1 MMSDNFRKSLYR
13 TLFWIALLSSWP
25 AFLVFEFAYIV
36 AIFWIGV
43 FVLLIRNDRRKAWRL
58 LFFSAW
64 ILVPLINFMIGTIG
78 YFSGTA
84 TVRAVGYP
92 APEFFNLE
100 PQYRVWRSSSGCM
113 RYGHEPFTHGPRNAA
128 IYLWANLFGYQRDV
142 YQGYYPDERETQ
154 QLLNQQGKRVDVHQ
168 TERGI
173 DFLLDGKK
181 YQIRNQD
188 RRAMLLP
195 DSCRSGRVVVVGD
208 ELLIFKS
215 DTSPPIQTYLADHK
229 TGLIFACYWGRFF

>member
-1 MMSDNFRKSLYR
+1 MMSDSFRKNLYR

-25 AFLVFEFAYIV
+25 AFLVFEFAYVV
-36 AIFWIGV
+36 AMFWICV

-84 TVRAVGYP
+84 TIRAVGYP

-100 PQYRVWRSSSGCM
+100 PQYRVWRSSSGCIQ
-113 RYGHEPFTHGPRNAA
+113 YGHEPFTHGPRNAA
-128 IYLWANLFGYQRDV
+128 IYLWTNLLGYQRNV
-142 YQGYYPDERETQ
+142 YQGYYPDEHKTQ
-154 QLLNQQGKRVDVHQ
+154 QLLSQQSKPVDVHQ
-168 TERGI
+168 TEQGM
-173 DFLLDGKK
+173 DFLLDGKQ

-188 RRAMLLP
+188 HRAMALP
-195 DSCRSGRVVVVGD
+195 DSCRSGRVVVVND
-208 ELLIFKS
+208 ELVIFKP
-215 DTSPPIQTYLADHK
+215 DTSPNQAYLADHK
-229 TGLIFACYWGRFF
+229 TGLVFACYWGIFFP